1 MRGAVLA
8 LVALCFA
15 LGLIPLAKAHPAGNS
30 CHVHLFGG
38 DSDPHSEP
46 IPGCIKTSG
55 VIYLPD
61 QCLGLNPP
69 SQCSEWVEQGRRA
82 LERRKPERQSSASQA
97 NEPGKNRVRR
107 LWD

>member
-15 LGLIPLAKAHPAGNS
+15 LGFIPLAKSHPAGNS
-30 CHVHLFGG
+30 CHAHLFGG

-55 VIYLPD
+55 VIILARSVFGPQPALAVLRVD
-61 QCLGLNPP
+61 R
-69 SQCSEWVEQGRRA
+69 EGRRE
-82 LERRKPERQSSASQA
+82 LERRKLERQRSAPQA

>member
-15 LGLIPLAKAHPAGNS
+15 PGFIPPAKSHPAGNS
-30 CHVHLFGG
+30 CHAHLFSGG
-38 DSDPHSEP
+38 DPGPHSEP

-61 QCLGLNPP
+61 QCLGLDPP
-69 SQCSEWVEQGRRA
+69 SQCSEWIEQGRRE
-82 LERRKPERQSSASQA
+82 LERQSSVPQA